1 MGGSVQ
7 REGRLY
13 GEISNAQT
21 GTNVTCTDHGALP
34 LDPDTTQLCSL
45 KAGGR
50 SCHHRSKN

>member
-13 GEISNAQT
+13 NEMSKAQT
-21 GTNVTCTDHGALP
+21 GKNVTCTDHGALP

-45 KAGGR
+45 KAEL
-50 SCHHRSKN
+50 SCHHHSKN